1 MRSSSHNFFNL
12 KLKSKICA
20 DLNTKIFEIC
30 FDFNIIFVWTKE
42 LKSRRLPVTRPKL
55 VTVEV
60 HIHFFCPLVDQTQ
73 VCLQLFTVVQTVF
86 LAGPG
91 VVAVVPWERLA
102 AISRIMDLWFRM
114 SGKVEASFVIL
125 CATLKHNGLNY
136 FAL

>member
-1 MRSSSHNFFNL
+1 M
-12 KLKSKICA
+12 
-20 DLNTKIFEIC
+20 
-30 FDFNIIFVWTKE
+30 
-42 LKSRRLPVTRPKL
+42 KSRRLPITRPKL

-60 HIHFFCPLVDQTQ
+60 HIFLPLVDQTQ

-86 LAGPG
+86 LAG

-114 SGKVEASFVIL
+114 SGKVQASFVIL